1 MTPPKQRKRKVDIAI
16 VGGGLVGAT
25 LAHALAT
32 QGWRVALIE
41 AVAPRAPAQPSYDDR
56 TLALSD
62 SSCRILSGLAIW
74 PALSDEAT
82 PIRRI
87 IVRELEGPGRVE
99 LDPADHGLAQFGYV
113 VEARAFGAAIMSLLP
128 GLASLDLFMPA
139 AVSKL
144 ATREESAELSFS
156 FEESMQELG
165 AALVV
170 GADGASSFVRQAA
183 GIGAGEHDYGQTAV
197 VCNITPAEAHD
208 GRAFECF
215 TPTGPMAVLPHRGQ
229 RCGLVWCLPEEEAKE
244 KLEMPEADFL
254 AAAQARFGQD
264 LGTFMKL
271 GRRSSYPLRQVR
283 ALNDTARRTVVL
295 GNAAHT
301 IHPIGAQGFNL
312 GLRDV
317 AVLAELLAEA
327 RRAGGDPG
335 DSAILQAY
343 HDWRR
348 HDQAATSNWSDA
360 LARLYANPGSGARLL
375 RSAGLIAHRLFPSLR
390 RQTAARAMGYRG
402 RIPRLALGE
411 PLDSNAP

>member
-1 MTPPKQRKRKVDIAI
+1 MTPSKERVRKADIAI

-25 LAHALAT
+25 LAHALAS
-32 QGWRVALIE
+32 QEWRVALIE
-41 AVAPRAPAQPSYDDR
+41 AVAPRAAVQPSYDDR

-62 SSCRILSGLAIW
+62 SSCKILAGLGIW

-99 LDPADHGLAQFGYV
+99 LDPADHGLQQFGFV
-113 VEARAFGAAIMSLLP
+113 VEARAFGAAIMELLAR
-128 GLASLDLFMPA
+128 LTTLHSFMPA
-139 AVSKL
+139 KVSKL
-144 ATREESAELSFS
+144 STEDEGARLEFEFEGESCELRAS
-156 FEESMQELG
+156 
-165 AALVV
+165 LVA
-170 GADGASSFVRQAA
+170 GADGAASFVRRAV

-197 VCNITPAEAHD
+197 VCNITPAEAHH

-215 TPTGPMAVLPHRGQ
+215 TRTGSMAVLPHRGE
-229 RCGLVWCLPEEEAKE
+229 RCGLVWCLPEDEAKE
-244 KLEMPEADFL
+244 KLEMSESGFL
-254 AAAQARFGQD
+254 AAAQARFGDD
-264 LGTFMKL
+264 LGEFSKL
-271 GRRSSYPLRQVR
+271 GRRSSYPLKQVR
-283 ALNDTARRTVVL
+283 ALHDTARRTVVL

-327 RRAGGDPG
+327 RRAGSDPG
-335 DSAILQAY
+335 DPALLQAY
-343 HDWRR
+343 HDWRK

-375 RSAGLIAHRLFPSLR
+375 RSAGLIAHRLLPSLR
-390 RQTAARAMGYRG
+390 RHTAARAMGYRG

-411 PLDSNAP
+411 PLDGQAP